1 MPRNLESS
9 LQIAC
14 VKWFRLQYPNALLFS
29 IPNGGN
35 RSVIT
40 AVTLKREGATAG
52 IPDIQIAVARHG
64 YHGLFI
70 EMKAAKGRLSD
81 NQKAVI
87 PRLEAA
93 GYKVA
98 VCNSF
103 EQFEQEVKGYLG

>member
-14 VKWFRLQYPNALLFS
+14 VKWFRMQHPRLLLFS
-29 IPNGGN
+29 IPNGGK
-35 RSVIT
+35 RSVVT
-40 AVTLKREGATAG
+40 ASILKAEGCLAG
-52 IPDIQIAVARHG
+52 IPDIFLAYPHPN

-70 EMKAAKGRLSD
+70 EMKAGKGKLSD

-87 PRLEAA
+87 PQLEAA